1 MIKSVPVAERAAL
14 VSVRDAAA
22 LLPLPTVIVGTSFVP
37 VTVRVTKVVTTAPKV
52 SVTLM

>member
-1 MIKSVPVAERAAL
+1 MPVAERVAL

-37 VTVRVTKVVTTAPKV
+37 VTVSVTRDLTAVPKE